1 MINNNTN
8 LVHFHSFLSSIG
20 KNILVAFKNSK
31 IFEALP
37 FCDWLAG
44 LYNFSS
50 LMLAAWICSM
60 LIFNDSVYGEESD
73 LKRRKA
79 DSEVEKAKTL
89 KDQQEEKQVNKNFS
103 WGGLS

>member
-1 MINNNTN
+1 MTNNNTN
-8 LVHFHSFLSSIG
+8 SAHFNSFLSSTG
-20 KNILVAFKNSK
+20 KNILVAFKISK

-50 LMLAAWICSM
+50 PMLAAWICSM

-79 DSEVEKAKTL
+79 DSEVEKSKIL

-103 WGGLS
+103 WGGAS